1 MGRKTQARQVVSKER
16 KRQRQKRRFKS
27 IKINITTH
35 HMLYF
40 VLPEEESC
48 YQQTVTAVI
57 DAN

>member
-1 MGRKTQARQVVSKER
+1 MGRKTQARQVVSKDR
-16 KRQRQKRRFKS
+16 KRQKRRLNS
-27 IKINITTH
+27 IKINTTAH

-48 YQQTVTAVI
+48 YQQIVTAVI

>member
-1 MGRKTQARQVVSKER
+1 MGRKIQARQVVSKER
-16 KRQRQKRRFKS
+16 KRQRQKRGLNS

-40 VLPEEESC
+40 VLPEEENC
-48 YQQTVTAVI
+48 YQQIVTAVI